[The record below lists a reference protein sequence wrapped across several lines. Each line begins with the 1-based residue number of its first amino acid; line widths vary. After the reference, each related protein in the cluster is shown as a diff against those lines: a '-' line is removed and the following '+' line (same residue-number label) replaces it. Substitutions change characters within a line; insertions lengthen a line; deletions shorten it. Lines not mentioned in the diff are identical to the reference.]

1 MTAKDL
7 SKPFLDYLA
16 QGELRYARN
25 LRTGAALGY
34 TARPDHGEP
43 VEWAPAGGGGS
54 LHTFAVYRQSY
65 DPAFSPPYN
74 VAVVQL
80 DEGPLLLSTI
90 EIDEEIPEAL
100 YRAVAALEREGKLQ
114 RVDGHLVW
122 KPRSTGQPV
131 NGYRNPAT
139 SGRSLP

>member
-1 MTAKDL
+1 MTAADL

-25 LRTGAALGY
+25 LRTGAVLGY
-34 TARPDHGEP
+34 AARPDHGEP
-43 VEWAPAGGGGS
+43 VEWVPAGGGGS

-65 DPAFSPPYN
+65 DPAFPPPYN

-90 EIDEEIPEAL
+90 EIDDFSRLEVGMRL
-100 YRAVAALEREGKLQ
+100 VARFDEHGKL
-114 RVDGHLVW
+114 VF
-122 KPRSTGQPV
+122 QP
-131 NGYRNPAT
+131 A
-139 SGRSLP
+139 